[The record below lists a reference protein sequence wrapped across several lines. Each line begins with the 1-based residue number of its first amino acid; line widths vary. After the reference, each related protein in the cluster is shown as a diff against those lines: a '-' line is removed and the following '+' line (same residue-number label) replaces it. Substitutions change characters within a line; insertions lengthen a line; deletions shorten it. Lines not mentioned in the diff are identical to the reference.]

1 MTENTRARR
10 PNREER
16 DAMIDAKRRQALRA
30 AAAASA
36 TLMLHRPLWAA
47 TDPDVI
53 VLGAGL
59 AGLNAA
65 LQLEAFGLR
74 VRVLEASKRIGGRLR
89 TLDEVQGQ
97 PEAGGNQ
104 IGLAYARTVDTAKR
118 LGVELLPMGRS
129 PLFKDER
136 LVYFIDGR
144 RMSSGEWAASPANPF
159 PPALRPLPPDR
170 ALGRLLGANPLKS
183 IGAWRDPANAIYDV
197 PVLDELRAHGL
208 SPAALAL
215 LDVNNSYGPT
225 LADTSLLNLHYVQAN
240 LAEIMKFRGPTFGV
254 KGGNQRLPEAMAKA
268 LKGELR
274 LASRV
279 TEIDSDE
286 RGVAVRCA
294 DGSRHRARFVVCA
307 LPLPA
312 LRNVRLRPGLPD
324 RHAQAV
330 SQLAYARVTQIHL
343 DVLEPFWE
351 REGLSPYLW
360 SNGPLERIFPN
371 DEQANGRATSLTVW
385 INGAGTA
392 RWDALSDAQATQLA
406 IDELV
411 KVYPKA
417 RGAVRMAA
425 RVAWHREPLA
435 GGTWANWLPGQ
446 ISRYARFVDVPHG
459 RVHFAGEHTAHTL
472 RGMEG
477 AMESGERAA
486 AEIMGRL

>member
-1 MTENTRARR
+1 
-10 PNREER
+10 
-16 DAMIDAKRRQALRA
+16 MIDAKRRQALQGA
-30 AAAASA
+30 AAATAA
-36 TLMLHRPLWAA
+36 MMLHRPLWAA
-47 TDPDVI
+47 ADPDVI

-65 LQLEAFGLR
+65 LQLESFGLR
-74 VRVLEASKRIGGRLR
+74 VRVLEASSRIGGRLR
-89 TLDEVQGQ
+89 TLDNVPGH

-129 PLFKDER
+129 PLLKDDR

-144 RMSSGEWAASPANPF
+144 RMSSSEWAVSPANPF
-159 PPALRPLPPDR
+159 PPALRPMPPDR
-170 ALGRLLGANPLKS
+170 AIGRLIGANPLKS
-183 IGAWRDPANAIYDV
+183 ISAWRDPANAIYDV
-197 PVLDELRAHGL
+197 PVIDELRARGM

-240 LAEIMKFRGPTFGV
+240 FTEIMKFRGPTFSV
-254 KGGNQRLPEAMAKA
+254 KGGNQRLPEAMAAA

-274 LASRV
+274 KGSRV
-279 TEIDSDE
+279 TEIDSDD
-286 RGVAVRCA
+286 RGVSVRCA
-294 DGSRHRARFVVCA
+294 DGSQHRARFVICA

-312 LRNVRLRPGLPD
+312 MRAVRMRPGLPD

-330 SQLAYARVTQIHL
+330 SQLGYGRVTQIHL
-343 DVLEPFWE
+343 QVLQPFWE
-351 REGLSPYLW
+351 SEGLSPFLW

-371 DEQANGRATSLTVW
+371 DEKGTGQAESLTVW

-392 RWDALSDAQATQLA
+392 RWDALTDEQAAQFA

-417 RGAVRMAA
+417 RGAVRMVA

-446 ISRYARFVDVPHG
+446 ISRYAQFVDLPQG
-459 RVHFAGEHTAHTL
+459 RVHFAGEHTSHTM

-486 AEIMGRL
+486 TEVMGRL

>member
-1 MTENTRARR
+1 
-10 PNREER
+10 
-16 DAMIDAKRRQALRA
+16 MIISTRRQALQA
-30 AAAASA
+30 AAAATTA
-36 TLMLHRPLWAA
+36 LMLHRPVWAA
-47 TDPDVI
+47 ADPDVI

-74 VRVLEASKRIGGRLR
+74 VRVLEASNRIGGRLR
-89 TLDEVQGQ
+89 TLDKIPGH

-104 IGLAYARTVDTAKR
+104 IGAAYARTVDTAKR
-118 LGVELLPMGRS
+118 LGVELVPMGRS
-129 PLFKDER
+129 PLFRDDR

-144 RMSSGEWAASPANPF
+144 RMSGSEWAASPANPL

-183 IGAWRDPANAIYDV
+183 ISAWRDPANFIYDV
-197 PVLDELRAHGL
+197 PVLDELKARGL
-208 SPAALAL
+208 SSAALAL

-240 LAEIMKFRGPTFGV
+240 FTEIMKFRGPTFSV
-254 KGGNQRLPEAMAKA
+254 KGGNQRLPEAMAAA

-274 LASRV
+274 RDCRV
-279 TEIDSDE
+279 TEIDTDD
-286 RGVAVRCA
+286 RGVALRCA
-294 DGSRHRARFVVCA
+294 DGSQHRARFVVCA

-312 LRNVRLRPGLPD
+312 LRAIRMRPGLPD
-324 RHAQAV
+324 LLAQAV

-343 DVLEPFWE
+343 EVLEPFWE

-371 DEQANGRATSLTVW
+371 DDKGNGHAESLTVW
-385 INGAGTA
+385 INGAGTS
-392 RWDALSDAQATQLA
+392 RWDSLSDAQAAQVA
-406 IDELV
+406 VDELV
-411 KVYPKA
+411 KVYPNA

-425 RVAWHREPLA
+425 RVAWHQQPLA
-435 GGTWANWLPGQ
+435 GGAWANWRPGQ
-446 ISRYARFVDVPHG
+446 ISRYAQIIGLPQG
-459 RVHFAGEHTAHTL
+459 RVHFAGEHTSHTL

-486 AEIMGRL
+486 AEIMGQL